1 MITSTSETYGSAQ
14 YIPMKMQ
21 IIHTKDKNQ
30 KKLRYNMDYISTVG
44 RRKTSVAR
52 LYMKPGKGLF
62 TVNGKD
68 LDKYFSSELLRLIV
82 EQPLMLVD
90 ALKSFDFKVNIHGG
104 GMKGQAEALRL
115 AVARALVK
123 NDDEI
128 RSVLKKEGFLTRDP
142 RMVERKK
149 YGRRK
154 ARRAFQWVKR

>member
-1 MITSTSETYGSAQ
+1 
-14 YIPMKMQ
+14 MKMQ

-52 LYMKPGKGLF
+52 LYMKPGKGSF

-104 GMKGQAEALRL
+104 GMKGQAEAVRL

-142 RMVERKK
+142 RLVERKK

>member
-1 MITSTSETYGSAQ
+1 
-14 YIPMKMQ
+14 MKMQ

-52 LYMKPGKGLF
+52 LYMKPGKGSF

-104 GMKGQAEALRL
+104 GMKGQAEAVRL